1 MDKEFYKLNKVVQI
15 LLLAIPFVNLITEI
29 VVRGSKVLKDA
40 NLINLVLLILAIIT
54 IGIFGWIDV
63 ICILLT
69 DKLLGD

>member
-29 VVRGSKVLKDA
+29 VVRGSKLLKDA
-40 NLINLVLLILAIIT
+40 NLINLVLLILSIIT